1 MKRLLGR
8 DGEVHYLLL
17 AFTFLMIGVQ
27 PIEIAASELIG
38 RVVLALVI
46 VGSLGAVY
54 ARRKLFY
61 LGLVIGVPALFLTVT
76 GGGGNVDAA
85 GLALS
90 IATLLFVSVV
100 LLIGIFERP
109 QVTGASLASALTVY
123 LLLGILWSQAYALV
137 DLYDPGAFY
146 GLDPDAMTDR
156 RELFYYSFVTLTT
169 LGYGDIGPV
178 SPAARSL
185 VITQAI
191 AGQLYLVV
199 LVAALVGAWT
209 SRKSSSEG

>member
-8 DGEVHYLLL
+8 DGEVHYVLL

-76 GGGGNVDAA
+76 GG

-209 SRKSSSEG
+209 SRKSSS

>member
-17 AFTFLMIGVQ
+17 AFTFLMIAVQ

-38 RVVLALVI
+38 RIVLALVI
-46 VGSLGAVY
+46 VGSLAAVY
-54 ARRKLFY
+54 SRRKLFHV
-61 LGLVIGVPALFLTVT
+61 GLVIGVPALLLIAT
-76 GGGGNVDAA
+76 GGSGSVDAA
-85 GLALS
+85 GLGLS

-100 LLIGIFERP
+100 LLTGIVERP
-109 QVTGASLASALTVY
+109 AVTGASVASALTVY

-137 DLYDPGAFY
+137 DYYDPSAFY
-146 GLDPDAMTDR
+146 GLDPDAMSDR

-169 LGYGDIGPV
+169 LGYGDIGPA

-185 VITQAI
+185 AITQAI

-209 SRKSSSEG
+209 NRKSSAAD